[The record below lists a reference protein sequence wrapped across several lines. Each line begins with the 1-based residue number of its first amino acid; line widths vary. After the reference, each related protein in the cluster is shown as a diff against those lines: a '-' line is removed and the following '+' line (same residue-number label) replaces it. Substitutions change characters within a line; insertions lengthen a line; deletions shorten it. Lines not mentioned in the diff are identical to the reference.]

1 MREITLFLH
10 SQKIQR
16 PEPIVSSAILRLMA
30 GLRTVIAGLTQGNR
44 TAAR

>member
-30 GLRTVIAGLTQGNR
+30 ITGLTQGNR
-44 TAAR
+44 TAVR

>member
-16 PEPIVSSAILRLMA
+16 PKPALATAIKGLIRGFRSALS
-30 GLRTVIAGLTQGNR
+30 VIKSL
-44 TAAR
+44 